1 MHSLRQRINTRDES
15 GFTLI
20 ELLVVLIIIGILLAI
35 AVPSYLH
42 FKDQAQQKA
51 AASDVRQAMPAAES
65 YYQDNQDSYAN
76 ISKAALLNIDAG
88 LSNDLKT
95 VKVENNGAGY
105 CISAQVGN
113 WWSHV
118 VGPGTT
124 PTQGESQDNC
134 P

>member
-1 MHSLRQRINTRDES
+1 MHSLRQRINARDES

-65 YYQDNQDSYAN
+65 YYQDNNNTYTN
-76 ISKAALLNIDAG
+76 ISKAALLNIDGG
-88 LSNDLKT
+88 LSTDILT
-95 VKVENNGAGY
+95 VKAENNGAGY
-105 CISAQVGN
+105 CVSAKVGS
-113 WWSHV
+113 WYSHV

-124 PTQGESQDNC
+124 PALAEQADNC